1 MVKWFI
7 IAVLF
12 LPVAEIAVF
21 VLVAAQIGV
30 SWALALMLATTL
42 AGAVALRHA
51 GRGELARLRMTVA
64 DTGQAGRESW
74 IGKLIEANAGG
85 FLTVLAG
92 LLLLLP
98 GFLTDLLGLALLF
111 RPIQRRLIKLIARRL
126 HHRDPEAD
134 GVVDLAQ
141 GEWQRV
147 PDPRIKDATR
157 HRE

>member
-7 IAVLF
+7 IAILF
-12 LPVAEIAVF
+12 LPIAEIAVF

-30 SWALALMLATTL
+30 SWALILMLATTL
-42 AGAVALRHA
+42 AGAVILRRA
-51 GRGELARLRMTVA
+51 GRGELARLRTAVA
-64 DTGQAGRESW
+64 DTDQASRDAW
-74 IGKLIEANAGG
+74 IDQLIVANAGG
-85 FLTVLAG
+85 FLTALAG

-111 RPIQRRLIKLIARRL
+111 RPLQRLLLMSLTRRLR
-126 HHRDPEAD
+126 RDPEAD
-134 GVVDLAQ
+134 GVVDLAH